1 MILLILKLKNQECV
15 CMLTIVHPFE
25 IKFIETFFNGCS
37 PVRIFHSNPNYF
49 YREAAFLEVFLT
61 FDARAMK
68 SKSVLA
74 TNAVKINSLNLG

>member
-37 PVRIFHSNPNYF
+37 PVRIFHSNPTTLVHRQPNPLYLHQKLKILQEKQLP
-49 YREAAFLEVFLT
+49 Y
-61 FDARAMK
+61 K
-68 SKSVLA
+68 SS
-74 TNAVKINSLNLG
+74 